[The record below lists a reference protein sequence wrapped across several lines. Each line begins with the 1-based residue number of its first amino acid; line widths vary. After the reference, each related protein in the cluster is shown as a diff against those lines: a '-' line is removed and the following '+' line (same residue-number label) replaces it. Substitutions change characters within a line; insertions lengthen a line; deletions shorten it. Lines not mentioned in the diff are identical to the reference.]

1 MNASSK
7 LFFCFILLLSSQ
19 LSSAQTCL
27 QKLDSAERF
36 IYVNPEKAKFYANA
50 LLANLDSNI
59 CVVEIGYAAMYNNL
73 ALILLE
79 LNEKKRG
86 LEAFHQGLRHELE
99 EKDSLHRDLLGLYYN
114 LSAVYQEIGRFQD
127 ARKYIEL
134 AGRITTES
142 LSKIP
147 EAEIAYYYNRGVY
160 EREVGDFEA
169 SLSALNKALEIN
181 GENNDSIRITLKIE
195 LGTTN
200 RHFGDMEKS
209 EEELMEAV
217 DLAKSSDELLYLQA
231 IDRLSSLKIEQGEYS
246 DAENYLLYNL
256 KVKNEKYSEDPIMV
270 LETLNELGFLYHR
283 LHINDDAGKY
293 LNMALATGKNIR
305 TIRPYMEN
313 NLGTIYMDQ
322 GKIDE
327 AEAFF
332 ISSAQGFKELYGTLN
347 PDYASTMN
355 NLASVYKTRNE
366 LGKALN
372 LYMKVLDLDKV
383 IYGQD
388 HPRYATSLN
397 NVALL
402 YLQLGNFSLAGK
414 LLQECKQI
422 REIVLGKFNPMYIK
436 TLNDLG
442 VYYLIVKDTVAAM
455 DSFNEALGA
464 EINHMQDVFPV
475 LTDNQRK
482 LYFDETRY
490 NIERFCSLA
499 FSDKYLK
506 TSYATDALNH
516 FINTKGILFY
526 ASEKMRK
533 LIQSSN
539 DQRVINL
546 FNEWRDKKYRLAQ
559 SYLLTNDERRKQGIS
574 IETLEEECTTLEK
587 ELARTF
593 KVFSDNDKAT
603 YHTWQELSGVLREGS
618 AIIDIIQF
626 RNYQVDVTDEELH
639 QGFEDKSR
647 YIAFIIKPN
656 EVLEP
661 VKWSNYTDFNKE
673 YSLYR
678 NSLKYGIKDV
688 NSYNTFWEPLSQ
700 HLQDITHIYFSP
712 DGLFHKINP
721 VVFYDQKR
729 DMYVMDEYNI
739 INITSGKDL
748 LYQTESTFIRDAK
761 IFGNPNFGR
770 INTPYSLLQLPGAE
784 QEASDISK
792 ILDVRKWD
800 AESYYFDKATE
811 ETVKTLLNPG
821 VVHIATHGFFKDDPN
836 NRDPL
841 YSSGLFLT
849 KEDESE
855 NDGILTAYEAM
866 NLVLDET
873 SLVVLA
879 ACETGLGTIQNGEG
893 VFGLQRAFLVAGA
906 KNVLI
911 SLVKI
916 NDQAARTFMN
926 LYYKELLETED
937 SQKAFFAART
947 AFKKVETNPFNWG
960 AYILVSKSL

>member
-1 MNASSK
+1 MKACGK
-7 LFFCFILLLSSQ
+7 LLLATIILFICLKTQ
-19 LSSAQTCL
+19 AQTCL

-36 IYVNPEKAKFYANA
+36 IYSNPEKSKFYAVS
-50 LLANLDSNI
+50 LLADLDSNI

-86 LEAFHQGLRHELE
+86 LEAFHQGLRHELKV
-99 EKDSLHRDLLGLYYN
+99 KDSLNKDLLGLYYN
-114 LSAVYQEIGRFQD
+114 LSAVYQEIGQFQD

-134 AGRITTES
+134 AGKITGGS
-142 LSKIP
+142 LNKIP
-147 EAEIAYYYNRGVY
+147 EAEIAYYYNRGIY
-160 EREVGDFEA
+160 EREVGNFEA
-169 SLSALNKALEIN
+169 SLEALNQALEVN
-181 GENNDSIRITLKIE
+181 ANNNDSIRILLKIE
-195 LGTTN
+195 LGTTR
-200 RHFGDMEKS
+200 RHFGDMNKS

-217 DLAKSSDELLYLQA
+217 NLAKSYDELLYLQA

-256 KVKNEKYSEDPIMV
+256 KVKNQKYQNDPILM

-283 LHINDDAGKY
+283 LHINSDAGKY
-293 LNMALATGKNIR
+293 LAMALERGENIR

-313 NLGTIYMDQ
+313 NLGTIYMDE

-327 AEAFF
+327 AEEFF
-332 ISSAQGFKELYGTLN
+332 LKSSEGFKQLYGTLN
-347 PDYASTMN
+347 PDYASTLN
-355 NLASVYKTRNE
+355 NLASVHKARNE
-366 LGKALN
+366 LGKALD
-372 LYMKVLDLDKV
+372 LYTKVLDLDKV
-383 IYGQD
+383 IYGID

-402 YLQLGNFSLAGK
+402 YMQLGNFSLAGK
-414 LLQECKQI
+414 LLDECRQI
-422 REIVLGKFNPMYIK
+422 REIVLGKYNPMYIK

-442 VYYLIVKDTVAAM
+442 IYHLLMNDTLSALN
-455 DSFNEALGA
+455 SFNEALGA
-464 EINHMQDVFPV
+464 EIKHMQDVFPV

-499 FSDKYLK
+499 FSDKYLN

-526 ASEKMRK
+526 ASEKMRN

-539 DQRVINL
+539 NQHLINL

-559 SYLLTNDERRKQGIS
+559 AYLLTIEERGKQGIS
-574 IETLEEECTTLEK
+574 IEMLENECTDLEK
-587 ELARTF
+587 ELSQSF
-593 KVFSDNDKAT
+593 KVFSEQDKST
-603 YHTWQELSGVLREGS
+603 YHTWEEISDVLKEGS

-626 RNYQVDVTDEELH
+626 RNYQVNVGDEQLL
-639 QGFEDKSR
+639 QGFEDESR
-647 YIAFIIKPN
+647 YMAFIIKPN
-656 EVLEP
+656 RVLEP
-661 VKWSNYTDFNKE
+661 VKWSDYTDFNRG
-673 YSLYR
+673 YSLYK
-678 NSLKYGIKDV
+678 NSLKYGIRDTS
-688 NSYNTFWEPLSQ
+688 SYDIFWEPLSP
-700 HLQDITHIYFSP
+700 HLQDISHVYFSP
-712 DGLFHKINP
+712 DGIFHKINP
-721 VVFYDQKR
+721 VIFYDHFR
-729 DMYVMDEYNI
+729 DMYVIDEYDI
-739 INITSGKDL
+739 VNITSGKDL
-748 LYQTESTFIRDAK
+748 LYQVESEFVRDVK
-761 IFGNPNFGR
+761 IFGNPNFTR
-770 INTPYSLLQLPGAE
+770 LNTGYKLNQLPGAE

-792 ILDVRKWD
+792 ILDVRRWK
-800 AESYYFDKATE
+800 AETYYFDNATE
-811 ETVKTLLNPG
+811 QRIKTLSNPG
-821 VVHIATHGFFKDDPN
+821 VVHIATHGYFNDDPDN
-836 NRDPL
+836 IDPL

-849 KEDESE
+849 RSDESE

-873 SLVVLA
+873 NLVVLA

-916 NDQAARTFMN
+916 NDNAARTFMN
-926 LYYKELLETED
+926 LFYDQLRELQD

-947 AFKKVETNPFNWG
+947 AFKKVESDPYNWG

>member
-1 MNASSK
+1 MV
-7 LFFCFILLLSSQ
+7 FILSCLEV
-19 LSSAQTCL
+19 SAQTCL

-36 IYVNPEKAKFYANA
+36 IYSNPQKSKFYATS

-86 LEAFHQGLRHELE
+86 LEAFHQGLRHELM

-114 LSAVYQEIGRFQD
+114 LSAVYQEIGQFQE
-127 ARKYIEL
+127 ARKYIDL
-134 AGRITTES
+134 AGKITSGS
-142 LSKIP
+142 LNKVP
-147 EAEIAYYYNRGVY
+147 EAEIAYYYNRGIY

-169 SLSALNKALEIN
+169 SLKALNQALEIN
-181 GENNDSIRITLKIE
+181 GNNDDSIRVLLKIE
-195 LGTTN
+195 LGTTR

-217 DLAKSSDELLYLQA
+217 ELAKSHNELLYLQA

-256 KVKNEKYSEDPIMV
+256 KVKNQKYTDDPIMV

-283 LHINDDAGKY
+283 LHINNDASKY
-293 LNMALATGKNIR
+293 LNMALETGKNIR

-313 NLGTIYMDQ
+313 NLGTIYMEE
-322 GKIDE
+322 GRIDE
-327 AEAFF
+327 AEDFF
-332 ISSAQGFKELYGTLN
+332 LKSSEGFKQLYGTLN
-347 PDYASTMN
+347 PDYASTLN
-355 NLASVYKTRNE
+355 NLASVYKSRNE

-372 LYMKVLDLDKV
+372 LYTKVLDLDKV
-383 IYGQD
+383 IYGID

-414 LLQECKQI
+414 LLEECKQI
-422 REIVLGKFNPMYIK
+422 REVVLGEFNPMYIK

-442 VYYLIVKDTVAAM
+442 IYHLIMKDTVAALN
-455 DSFNEALGA
+455 SFNRALKA
-464 EINHMQDVFPV
+464 EINHMQDIFPV

-499 FSDKYLK
+499 FSAKFIN
-506 TSYATDALNH
+506 TSYSTDALNH

-539 DQRVINL
+539 DQRLIDL

-559 SYLLTNDERRKQGIS
+559 SYLLTLEEQRKQGIS
-574 IETLEEECTTLEK
+574 IEELEEECTDLEK
-587 ELARTF
+587 TLSQSFR
-593 KVFSDNDKAT
+593 VFSDQDKST
-603 YHTWQELSGVLREGS
+603 YHTWEEISDVLKEGS
-618 AIIDIIQF
+618 AIVDIIQF
-626 RNYQVDVTDEELH
+626 RDYQISVKDEQLS
-639 QGFEDKSR
+639 QGFEDKSK
-647 YIAFIIKPN
+647 YMAFIIKPN
-656 EVLEP
+656 RILEP
-661 VKWSNYTDFNKE
+661 VKWSDYTDFDKGYN
-673 YSLYR
+673 LYK
-678 NSLKYGIKDV
+678 NSLKFGIKDV
-688 NSYNTFWEPLSQ
+688 SSYEVFWEPLSS
-700 HLQDITHIYFSP
+700 HLQDISHIYLSP
-712 DGLFHKINP
+712 DGIYHKLNP
-721 VVFYDQKR
+721 IVFYDQSR
-729 DMYVMDEYNI
+729 DMYVMDEYDI
-739 INITSGKDL
+739 VNITSGKDL
-748 LYQTESTFIRDAK
+748 LYQTESRFIRDAK
-761 IFGNPNFGR
+761 IFGNPNFTK
-770 INTPYSLLQLPGAE
+770 INTDFKLNQLPGAE
-784 QEASDISK
+784 QEASDISN
-792 ILDVRKWD
+792 ILDVRKWKS
-800 AESYYFDKATE
+800 ETYYFDDATE
-811 ETVKTLLNPG
+811 ETIKTMANPG
-821 VVHIATHGFFKDDPN
+821 VLHIATHGYFKDDPN
-836 NRDPL
+836 NIDPL

-849 KEDESE
+849 RADESG

-916 NDQAARTFMN
+916 NDNAARTFMN
-926 LYYKELLETED
+926 MFYKQLLEKQD
-937 SQKAFFAART
+937 SQQAFFAART
-947 AFKKVETNPFNWG
+947 EFKKVEDNPYNWG